1 LSEKFEQVL
10 AAESGAG
17 MLLRHRE
24 SGAAMNWLRR
34 EGTGHY
40 LNDAGLSGAGAL
52 VGTADDRFLKA
63 FLASWGGRELLLVHP
78 HASVADHPRFSIRM
92 IDASAIDETVSDA
105 SLDFA
110 YLAGEGSTDSLA
122 SWSRKVKPRGLLA
135 GSGYAGA
142 VQQAIDA
149 HVQAWGLAVGFTAL
163 DPDAP
168 DWFLRVPLGPPAAPD
183 QITVLTA
190 YDAGF
195 ASVGDIS
202 RPNKEAYCRRHGY
215 RFVCRTDG
223 FDSHRPASW
232 SKLRF
237 VREALEHSEWVFW
250 NDADTLVMDSAVP
263 LSRVCWDSHDLVLS
277 GDPYHAM
284 NLGCWL
290 VRRNDWTFD
299 FFDRLEMM
307 TECLD
312 HVWWETG
319 AVLARYASEP
329 AVRSRIGLLPNKL
342 FNAYPYPGGGFE
354 PGDFLVHFPGIGR
367 SRRETLMA
375 EFAARAL

>member
-1 LSEKFEQVL
+1 MFERVL
-10 AAESGAG
+10 AAGFGAG

-24 SGAAMNWLRR
+24 GGIAMNWLRR

-40 LNDAGLSGAGAL
+40 LNDAGLTGVGAL
-52 VGTADDRFLKA
+52 VGPVDDHFLKA
-63 FLASWGGRELLLVHP
+63 ILASWRGSELLVVDPDRAVPVQSRL
-78 HASVADHPRFSIRM
+78 RIRT
-92 IDASAIDETVSDA
+92 INSNAIKDAVPDG

-110 YLAGEGSTDSLA
+110 SLSAEAVSAGSFPA
-122 SWSRKVKPRGLLA
+122 WSRKVKPGGLLA
-135 GSGYAGA
+135 GRGYAGA
-142 VQQAIDA
+142 VKQVVDA
-149 HVQAWGLAVGFTAL
+149 HAQAWGWAVGFTSL
-163 DPDAP
+163 DPDVP
-168 DWFLRVPLGPPAAPD
+168 DWFLRVPHGPPPTPE

-202 RPNKEAYCRRHGY
+202 RPNKDAYCHRHGY
-215 RFVCRTDG
+215 HFVCRTDG
-223 FDSHRPASW
+223 FDPGRPASW

-237 VREALEHSEWVFW
+237 VREAFEHSEWVFW

-263 LSRVCWDSHDLVLS
+263 LSRFCWDSHDLVLS

-290 VRRNDWTFD
+290 ARRTDWTLD
-299 FFDRLEMM
+299 FFDRIEAMS
-307 TECLD
+307 ECLD

-319 AVLARYASEP
+319 AVLARYAGEP

-342 FNAYPYPGGGFE
+342 FNAYPYPGGGYE
-354 PGDFLVHFPGIGR
+354 AGDFLVHFPGIGR
-367 SRRETLMA
+367 SRRESLMA
-375 EFAARAL
+375 EFAARAV